1 MGERRLARECALQLL
16 FLIDISGENIETG
29 IIDLWKLKDPPAHP
43 IQEFCERLG
52 RGFCNNREKIDGII
66 SENADNWRL
75 DRMSIV
81 DRNIMRIAIYEF
93 LFEDDI
99 PEKVSIN
106 EAIEIAKRYGG
117 PESTQFING
126 ILDAVKNKLS
136 TYKS

>member
-1 MGERRLARECALQLL
+1 MGERRTSRECALQLL
-16 FLIDISGENIETG
+16 FQMDISGEDVETA
-29 IIDLWKLKDPPAHP
+29 IPKFWQLKEDFNE
-43 IQEFCERLG
+43 QVREFCDSLA
-52 RGFCNNREKIDGII
+52 RGYYENRELIDRIV

-75 DRMSIV
+75 DRMAVV

-93 LFEDDI
+93 LFRDDI

-126 ILDAVKNKLS
+126 ILDAVKNKINQ
-136 TYKS
+136 YKP

>member
-1 MGERRLARECALQLL
+1 MGERRTARECALQLL
-16 FLIDISGENIETG
+16 FQMDITGENIETAMPKY
-29 IIDLWKLKDPPAHP
+29 WQLKDD
-43 IQEFCERLG
+43 INEQSREFCDSLA
-52 RGFCNNREKIDGII
+52 RGYYENRELIDRIV

-75 DRMSIV
+75 DRMAVV

-93 LFEDDI
+93 LFRDDI

-126 ILDAVKNKLS
+126 ILDAVKNKINQ
-136 TYKS
+136 YKP